1 MNSTHNIFDYEEFRR
16 FSAKYNLSR
25 LLSDGVTMAE
35 FMIMQ
40 QIDFETDEKSD
51 KYVTVSELVSMA
63 PITAQAISKTLS
75 KMEKKGYVH
84 RFTNVNDR
92 RVTNVVLCGKGKKI
106 FAVQKNRIISLRN
119 YMYDRLSNEELEQI
133 RDLTEKLRALYIEG
147 MEKILSEQIFEK

>member
-25 LLSDGVTMAE
+25 LLSDGVTMPE

-40 QIDFETDEKSD
+40 QIDSETDEKSG
-51 KYVTVSELVSMA
+51 KYVTVAELVSMA

-92 RVTNVVLCGKGKKI
+92 RVTNVALCEEGKKI
-106 FAVQKNRIISLRN
+106 YDIQKNRIIALRN
-119 YMYDRLSNEELEQI
+119 YLRGGLSDEEFEQA
-133 RDLTEKLRALYIEG
+133 RVLTEKLRALYIEG
-147 MEKILSEQIFEK
+147 MEKILSEM

>member
-16 FSAKYNLSR
+16 FSAKYNMGR
-25 LLSDGVTMAE
+25 LLSDGVTMPE

-40 QIDFETDEKSD
+40 QVDAETDEKSG
-51 KYVTVSELVSMA
+51 KYVTVAELVSMA

-92 RVTNVVLCGKGKKI
+92 RVTNVALCEEGKKI
-106 FAVQKNRIISLRN
+106 YDIQKNRIIALRN
-119 YMYDRLSNEELEQI
+119 YLRGGLSDEEFEQA
-133 RDLTEKLRALYIEG
+133 RVLTEKLRALYIEG
-147 MEKILSEQIFEK
+147 MEKILSEM